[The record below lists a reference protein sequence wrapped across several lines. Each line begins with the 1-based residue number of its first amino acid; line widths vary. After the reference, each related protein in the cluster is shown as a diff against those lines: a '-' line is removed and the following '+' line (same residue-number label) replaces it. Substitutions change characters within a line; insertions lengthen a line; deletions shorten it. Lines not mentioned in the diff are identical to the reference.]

1 MPSAKDELLETR
13 RGLVASRRELKAR
26 LTALARDIAAFDR
39 VLLILDPD
47 YLPEAGRVNRRGGA
61 TPNMPFRHGELSS
74 AALEALRMLKRPAS
88 SSETA
93 AAMLER
99 KGIANDP
106 EMHALVVSR
115 VSAVFAQKAASGQ
128 LRRVQNGDAR
138 QARWEIAR

>member
-1 MPSAKDELLETR
+1 MQTAKDELLETR
-13 RGLVASRRELKAR
+13 RGLVASRRELKAK
-26 LTALARDIAAFDR
+26 LTGLARDITALDR

-47 YLPEAGRVNRRGGA
+47 YRPEAGRGNRRGGA
-61 TPNMPFRHGELSS
+61 TPNTPFKHGEMSS
-74 AALEALRMLKRPAS
+74 AALDALRLLKRPAS
-88 SSETA
+88 TSETA
-93 AAMLER
+93 TAMLER